1 MSFLLLL
8 FFFTQERLKINI
20 NRWVVM
26 FIIGFITGLIAFS
39 IDCLI
44 IIIADQK
51 YSLIKECILFI
62 LILPPVVLHQQNLT
76 IMELRRERKEEKPIV
91 LKIIIIIISSL
102 TGNYSV
108 AQGVRLLIHKDK
120 QLLKFML
127 TVELSS
133 RAGIFFIWPDA
144 KFPVAVIFDLGN
156 RERLGRVKVET
167 DPFD

>member
-1 MSFLLLL
+1 
-8 FFFTQERLKINI
+8 
-20 NRWVVM
+20 M

-76 IMELRRERKEEKPIV
+76 IKYGVNEWNLIPRKKGEKPIV
-91 LKIIIIIISSL
+91 LKIIIIISSL

-108 AQGVRLLIHKDK
+108 AQGVH
-120 QLLKFML
+120 
-127 TVELSS
+127 
-133 RAGIFFIWPDA
+133 
-144 KFPVAVIFDLGN
+144 
-156 RERLGRVKVET
+156 
-167 DPFD
+167 

>member
-1 MSFLLLL
+1 
-8 FFFTQERLKINI
+8 
-20 NRWVVM
+20 M

-62 LILPPVVLHQQNLT
+62 LILLPVVLHQQNLT
-76 IMELRRERKEEKPIV
+76 IMELRDGTWSIERKVKNPIV

-108 AQGVRLLIHKDK
+108 AQGVHLLIHTDK

-156 RERLGRVKVET
+156 RERLERVKVET
-167 DPFD
+167 APFD